1 LRMGVKGNQ
10 SAVKHGGR
18 GALDRIAKGE
28 DLIGIAAEAQKEVQA
43 RVQDHGVDGELRR
56 NAERWQAATDLYY
69 NALIA
74 ALQRGD
80 IEQAT
85 GLFAKWGWGNNSA
98 IRAWTIVKQTEK
110 THDHTG
116 KIIDSLSNYRSD
128 ADKPQGAKN
137 GTNN

>member
-1 LRMGVKGNQ
+1 MGTNGNQ
-10 SAVKHGGR
+10 NAVRHGGR

-56 NAERWQAATDLYY
+56 DAERWQAATDLYY

-116 KIIDSLSNYRSD
+116 KIIDALAEYRSD
-128 ADKPQGAKN
+128 ADGLPGGKN
-137 GTNN
+137 DPNN